1 MDFFSS
7 RNGNVCFKRSFPD
20 DWGLWDCVLL
30 CVCDSIR
37 WSLEFHINLLNISL
51 GFFQLQSSS
60 SSDAVDQLLNKTRE
74 GEKSRDIVKE
84 KTEST
89 PKESI
94 IEAGSN
100 TNSNG
105 GSSKPNSP
113 SISPSISN
121 SSEQKRGPE
130 VTSQGVQTSGP
141 GSKQDKEDKEEKKD
155 TSEWVILHFGISTS
169 LLTSGLV

>member
-1 MDFFSS
+1 MVSA
-7 RNGNVCFKRSFPD
+7 
-20 DWGLWDCVLL
+20 
-30 CVCDSIR
+30 
-37 WSLEFHINLLNISL
+37 EFCINLLNIPWV
-51 GFFQLQSSS
+51 FFQLQSSS

-74 GEKSRDIVKE
+74 GEKSRDVVKE

-100 TNSNG
+100 TNSSG

-113 SISPSISN
+113 SISPSMSN

-155 TSEWVILHFGISTS
+155 TSE
-169 LLTSGLV
+169 

>member
-1 MDFFSS
+1 MGFF
-7 RNGNVCFKRSFPD
+7 FF
-20 DWGLWDCVLL
+20 
-30 CVCDSIR
+30 
-37 WSLEFHINLLNISL
+37 F
-51 GFFQLQSSS
+51 FFQLQSSS

-74 GEKSRDIVKE
+74 GEKPRDVVKE
-84 KTEST
+84 KTDST

-94 IEAGSN
+94 IETGSN

-121 SSEQKRGPE
+121 NSEQKRGPE

-141 GSKQDKEDKEEKKD
+141 GNKQDKEDKEEKKD
-155 TSEWVILHFGISTS
+155 TSE
-169 LLTSGLV
+169 

>member
-1 MDFFSS
+1 MNFFPS
-7 RNGNVCFKRSFPD
+7 RNGCFKRSFPD
-20 DWGLWDCVLL
+20 GWGLWDCVLL
-30 CVCDSIR
+30 RVCDSIR
-37 WSLEFHINLLNISL
+37 WSLLSFVSIYWIYPL

-74 GEKSRDIVKE
+74 GEKSRDVVKE

-113 SISPSISN
+113 SISPSMSN

-155 TSEWVILHFGISTS
+155 TSEWVFMPFGISTS

>member
-1 MDFFSS
+1 MGF
-7 RNGNVCFKRSFPD
+7 
-20 DWGLWDCVLL
+20 
-30 CVCDSIR
+30 
-37 WSLEFHINLLNISL
+37 
-51 GFFQLQSSS
+51 FFQLQSSS

-74 GEKSRDIVKE
+74 GEKSRDVVKE

-94 IEAGSN
+94 IETGSN
-100 TNSNG
+100 ANSNG

-155 TSEWVILHFGISTS
+155 TSE
-169 LLTSGLV
+169 